1 MDTQEL
7 IFMEEL
13 VRVIGFTALVAE
25 LCQANDAATSDKVQT
40 CARVLKDEWDSQAW
54 TEQSVNGATLIA
66 LYS

>member
-1 MDTQEL
+1 
-7 IFMEEL
+7 MEEL

-25 LCQANDAATSDKVQT
+25 LYQANDAATSDKVQT
-40 CARVLKDEWDSQAW
+40 CARVLKDEWDAQVW